1 MPVEATVV
9 NSQLTI
15 VGVTPQR
22 STAFYLAAAR

>member
-1 MPVEATVV
+1 VV